1 MTLLFKYEMWN
12 VFYLGY
18 NKYAII
24 FFFPMEYN
32 G

>member
-24 FFFPMEYN
+24 FFFH
-32 G
+32 GV